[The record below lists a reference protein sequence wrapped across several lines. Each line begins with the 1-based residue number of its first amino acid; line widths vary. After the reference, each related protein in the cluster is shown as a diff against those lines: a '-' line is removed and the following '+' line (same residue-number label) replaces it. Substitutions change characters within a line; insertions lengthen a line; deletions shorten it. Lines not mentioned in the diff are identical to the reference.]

1 MGGGVEKPTTAT
13 MGCGASK
20 GDAGVAT
27 PEPKP
32 EAPPKKVEEPP
43 KEEPKPASKKVEES
57 PKEEPKPAS
66 KKVEEPP
73 PKNVQVKE
81 DKAVAEDKAVIQ
93 GGANVAADPDIQ
105 VFITMEDKDG
115 EAVLSVKIQTPF
127 DEVTPPEVVEEDP
140 QRPPLVSMN
149 TDVAACKLQ
158 ATSRGNGD
166 RKKVEEVKKE
176 KAAVTYEQRAND
188 AAAEIQ
194 AAFAL
199 YETEPPAAE
208 PAPEIEPPAAAT
220 GEVKLFEVRIV
231 PQENANPQ
239 NDMVQVR
246 ITPHE

>member
-1 MGGGVEKPTTAT
+1 MGKAEGGVEKPTTAA

-27 PEPKP
+27 SEEAKP
-32 EAPPKKVEEPP
+32 LPPKKVEEP
-43 KEEPKPASKKVEES
+43 

-158 ATSRGNGD
+158 ATYRGHGD

-176 KAAVTYEQRAND
+176 KDAATYEQRANE

-199 YETEPPAAE
+199 YETAPATADPAPEEVAAAPAAE
-208 PAPEIEPPAAAT
+208 
-220 GEVKLFEVRIV
+220 EVRSAA
-231 PQENANPQ
+231 P
-239 NDMVQVR
+239 
-246 ITPHE
+246 

>member
-1 MGGGVEKPTTAT
+1 MGKAEGGVEKPTTAA

-27 PEPKP
+27 SEEAKP
-32 EAPPKKVEEPP
+32 LPPKKVEEPP
-43 KEEPKPASKKVEES
+43 KEEA
-57 PKEEPKPAS
+57 KPAS

-158 ATSRGNGD
+158 ATYRGHGD

-199 YETEPPAAE
+199 YGVESPAAEEIEPPAAE